1 MGLSVLLMLLL
12 ASCIEVQVQVLA
24 VLLPVQLPANVP
36 LEPLPEM
43 LETQVEFLAC
53 DYGLAL
59 PWVL

>member
-1 MGLSVLLMLLL
+1 MLLL